1 MKKIIII
8 VINVLLLIVLVAG
21 SLQSAENIPASNIP
35 ENLYE
40 NLYKSLPVENP
51 YEMPTLG
58 PKGNQIPLKTPSAE
72 GDEVIFSYE
81 NSALW
86 NGMKDVKVKGNYA
99 YCAFNYGLLI
109 LDISN
114 VSNPQPVSQ
123 VFMPDGDAWRI
134 ALDSNYAYVADGYGG
149 LQIADISEPSQASL
163 IGALET
169 SGYCYDVAVL
179 GDYAILADGSG
190 GFRVINIS
198 DRTNPQQVASLP
210 LSAETMAIAIQ
221 ADFAYIGCGHDGLK
235 VVDISDITNPVPRG
249 TLGDIGNLLDLEVRG
264 NYAFLAA
271 EVRGIFSA
279 DISNPDEP
287 FLASQRISKI
297 GALGITLK
305 DDYAYVTYGMA
316 SGLQVFDV
324 SDPIIPRH
332 VTQLEIP
339 GSTLGV
345 SVSGDFAFVAGW
357 YSGLQIIDISTPAQ
371 AYMAGAYHTIGSV
384 ESVTADN
391 DYFYVARA
399 GWYIGDGSMQIVK
412 FNDNHIP
419 EILSEIFLEG
429 SAAMDVQVEGDYAYV
444 SDVSNGLQIIDISDR
459 LNPRIIGSLP
469 LAGHSLKIALAGD
482 MAYLANDSLGLVI
495 IDISLKNSPGLVGQY
510 DNQGF
515 ISGIAADGNYV
526 YLADTKNGLQ
536 IIDVRSPSA
545 PNLAGTFPTA
555 GQAMDV
561 EVDGNLAYLVDESDG
576 LSILDISNRQ
586 NPAIIQKLGDLHNPV
601 HVELDDIFAYVTD
614 VYQGIRIYNVS
625 EPGNAYNAGGYPTPG
640 YAWDVSIVND
650 KSVIA
655 DYYGLLLLGMQRPEL
670 AFEPHSLTFEGNQDG
685 YQPDDQAFRVQNIG
699 AGSLVW
705 RVSSS
710 QPWLNLD
717 PSEGI
722 DNSEI
727 NVRADITGLL
737 EGIYYDTI
745 IIASNAINPLEY
757 LPVEFIVNA
766 PNNPPRFDEI
776 ADREVDENSSLL
788 VTITARDEDGTTPA
802 LFADN
807 LPLNS
812 SFNDNGDG
820 SGSFDFNPD
829 FTQAGEYR
837 VVFIAVDAVDSNL
850 ADTAV
855 MTITVNN
862 VNRNPLFH
870 TAMRDKIMVED
881 DVYAMNVSATDPD
894 GDPITLTCAGK
905 PDNATFEDYSNG
917 SGYFEFIS
925 DYRNV
930 NQKYNIT
937 FTASDNLG
945 GMTADTISVTVT
957 NRQLEVMAVDPNPPA
972 NGVKDILISDPIL
985 ITFNEAIDE
994 TSLEE
999 NITITSANGDHLEY
1013 RYDSESY
1020 QIIITNPAG
1029 YFSELDAISITLDKD
1044 IKDLSGIAMTESVY
1058 KTILT
1063 GVTVY
1068 AGDAND
1074 DGKVNEMDIL
1084 PLGLY
1089 WQSTGPVRGSEP
1101 NCEWGMS
1108 PAHQWDPLPATYAD
1122 ADGSGTIDADDICG
1136 IAQNWELNHSDKSAT
1151 ESSHA
1156 DVIAALKQVD
1166 DNVLEDMFAGLLEC
1180 TESRGKEA
1188 LLKILGEM
1196 IKRNNPALPT
1206 TVELDQNF
1214 PNPFNPTTT
1223 ISYSL
1228 DKRRFVEIDIFN
1240 LNGRLVKRLENG
1252 IKDAGTYSI
1261 SWDGT
1266 DDEGRPASSG
1276 IYFYRLKTGNQTM
1289 TRKMMLLK

>member
-1 MKKIIII
+1 MNKIIILAI
-8 VINVLLLIVLVAG
+8 SALLLMVIIAG
-21 SLQSAENIPASNIP
+21 SLQSAESDPAPKIP

-40 NLYKSLPVENP
+40 NLYKSLPTDNP
-51 YEMPTLG
+51 YKMPTLG
-58 PKGNQIPLKTPSAE
+58 PKGSQVPLWAPSAK

-86 NGMKDVKVKGNYA
+86 NGMKDVKVKGDYA

-109 LDISN
+109 LDISDIN
-114 VSNPQPVSQ
+114 NPQPVSQ

-149 LQIADISEPSQASL
+149 LQIADISDPAQPSL
-163 IGALET
+163 IGTLET

-179 GDYAILADGSG
+179 GDYAILADGPG
-190 GFRVINIS
+190 GFLVIDIS
-198 DRTNPQQVASLP
+198 DRTSPQQVASLS
-210 LSAETMAIAIQ
+210 LSAETFAIAIMG
-221 ADFAYIGCGHDGLK
+221 DLAYMGCGHDGLK
-235 VVDISDITNPVPRG
+235 IVDISDISNPYPRG
-249 TLGDIGNLLDLEVRG
+249 SLGDIGNLFDLEVRG

-279 DISNPDEP
+279 DISDPDEP

-297 GALGITLK
+297 GALGIALK

-316 SGLQVFDV
+316 AGLQVFDI
-324 SDPIIPRH
+324 SDPIVPRH
-332 VTQLEIP
+332 VAQLEIP

-345 SVSGDFAFVAGW
+345 NVSGNFAFVAGW
-357 YSGLQIIDISTPAQ
+357 YSGLQIINISSPDQ
-371 AYMAGAYHTIGSV
+371 AYKAGAYPTIGSV

-391 DYFYVARA
+391 DYIYVARA

-412 FNDNHIP
+412 YNNNIP

-429 SAAMDVQVEGDYAYV
+429 SAAMDVQIEGDYAFV
-444 SDVSNGLQIIDISDR
+444 SDVSNGLQVIDISDR
-459 LNPRIIGSLP
+459 LNPLLIGSLP
-469 LAGHSLKIALAGD
+469 LAGHSLKMALAGD

-495 IDISLKNSPGLVGQY
+495 INISMKNAPRLAGQY

-526 YLADTKNGLQ
+526 YLAGTKNGLQ
-536 IIDVRSPSA
+536 IIDVRNPTA
-545 PNLAGTFPTA
+545 PILASTLPTA
-555 GQAMDV
+555 GQATDV
-561 EVDGNLAYLVDESDG
+561 EVDGDLAYLVDGSDD
-576 LSILDISNRQ
+576 LSIIDISNRQ
-586 NPAIIQKLGDLHNPV
+586 SPAIIQQLGDLHNPV

-614 VYQGIRIYNVS
+614 VYQGIRVYNVS
-625 EPGNAYNAGGYPTPG
+625 EPGSAYDAGGYPTPG
-640 YAWDVSIVND
+640 YAWDVAIVNS

-655 DYYGLLLLGMQRPEL
+655 DYYGLLFLGMQRPEL
-670 AFEPHSLTFEGNQDG
+670 AFDPPSLTFEGNQEG
-685 YQPDDQAFRVQNIG
+685 YQPNDQAFRVQNIG
-699 AGSLVW
+699 AGDLVW

-710 QPWLNLD
+710 QPWLNLE
-717 PSEGI
+717 PPEGV
-722 DNSEI
+722 DESEI
-727 NVRADITGLL
+727 TVSANITGLL
-737 EGIYYDTI
+737 EGAYYDTI
-745 IIASNAINPLEY
+745 IISSNAINPLEY

-776 ADREVDENSSLL
+776 ADRQVDENSSLL
-788 VTITARDEDGTTPA
+788 VTITAQDEDGTTPG

-812 SFNDNGDG
+812 SFKDNGDG

-837 VVFIAVDAVDSNL
+837 VVFIATDAVDSNL
-850 ADTAV
+850 TDTAI

-862 VNRNPLFH
+862 VNREPAFS

-881 DVYAMNVSATDPD
+881 EVYAMNVSATDPD
-894 GDPITLTCAGK
+894 GDPITLTCTGK

-930 NQKYNIT
+930 NQKYNVT

-957 NRQLEVMAVDPNPPA
+957 NRQLEVVAVDPNPPA

-994 TSLEE
+994 ASLEG
-999 NITITSANGDHLEY
+999 NITITSANEDHLEY
-1013 RYDSESY
+1013 RYNPESY
-1020 QIIITNPAG
+1020 QIVITSPTGN
-1029 YFSELDAISITLDKD
+1029 FSELDAISITLDKA
-1044 IKDLSGIAMTESVY
+1044 IKDLSGISMTENVY

-1074 DGKVNEMDIL
+1074 DGTVNEMDIL

-1089 WQSTGPVRGSEP
+1089 WQSTGPVRLSDP

-1108 PAHQWDPLPATYAD
+1108 PAHRWDPLTATYAD

-1136 IAQNWELNHSDKSAT
+1136 IAQNWELNHSEKSAT
-1151 ESSHA
+1151 ESSNV
-1156 DVIAALKQVD
+1156 DLIAALKQVD
-1166 DNVLEDMFAGLLEC
+1166 DNVLEDMFAGLLDCE
-1180 TESRGKEA
+1180 ESRGKDA

-1196 IKRNNPALPT
+1196 IKRNNANLPT
-1206 TVELDQNF
+1206 LVELDQNF
-1214 PNPFNPTTT
+1214 PNPFNPITT
-1223 ISYSL
+1223 ITYSL
-1228 DKRRFVEIDIFN
+1228 DRRRFVEIDIFN

-1252 IKDAGTYSI
+1252 VKGAGTYSI

-1266 DDEGRPASSG
+1266 DDKDRPASSG
-1276 IYFYRLKTGNQTM
+1276 IYFYSLKTDNQTI
-1289 TRKMMLLK
+1289 TKKMLLLK